1 MSKLNEVCPTCLGED
16 PYCANCGRPGMRP
29 LEDDAMC
36 NLYVIR
42 KKAFADPTMVEKTQ
56 AMPDYYCANC
66 DTPLSA
72 ETEVVLGDDA
82 YCPICADRIAEEA
95 TLTNRVTKPTWREL
109 LTNAAAAPKPRYTL
123 IPAKP
128 LELVAQV
135 FTLGAAKHGDRGYE
149 QRTDTAAELDAAL
162 RHIHAHLSC
171 ELLDPEFGT
180 PHLAHAAARLLIAL
194 EILENA

>member
-1 MSKLNEVCPTCLGED
+1 MMKPNELLKVCDCCWNSLKTSGIQLLVGDGKTTCVV
-16 PYCANCGRPGMRP
+16 CGKSIKERKD
-29 LEDDAMC
+29 EAM
-36 NLYVIR
+36 NENV
-42 KKAFADPTMVEKTQ
+42 
-56 AMPDYYCANC
+56 PDYYCADC

-72 ETEVVLGDDA
+72 ETEVVLGDNA

-95 TLTNRVTKPTWREL
+95 THTNRVTKPTWREL
-109 LTNAAAAPKPRYTL
+109 LTNAVTAPKPRYTL

-135 FTLGAAKHGDRGYE
+135 LTLGAAKHGDRGYE
-149 QRTDTAAELDAAL
+149 NRTDTAAELDAAL
-162 RHIHAHLSC
+162 RHIHAHLSG
-171 ELLDPEFGT
+171 ELLDSEFGT